1 VADVRFPELP
11 RDPDLD
17 DLPPELAAHD
27 RPLFIEAVFDG
38 ERVRAPIT
46 REQLAAVFAA
56 RRRREEDA

>member
-17 DLPPELAAHD
+17 DLPPELADHVG
-27 RPLFIEAVFDG
+27 PLFIEAVFDG

-46 REQLAAVFAA
+46 REQLASVFAEQ
-56 RRRREEDA
+56 RRRKEEW